1 MIAMRYGSLP
11 IVRETGGLKDTVVP
25 YNRFTGEGTGFSFTN
40 YDGFEFRGAIARA
53 LEVYRDKSALNKMIS
68 QAMAT
73 DFSFSGPAR
82 EYAAIY
88 DSLIS

>member
-1 MIAMRYGSLP
+1 MP
-11 IVRETGGLKDTVVP
+11 TGA
-25 YNRFTGEGTGFSFTN
+25 
-40 YDGFEFRGAIARA
+40 GAEKGAARA